1 MNYMSKNAV
10 HPGGMRARGEK
21 SMKLI
26 GLIGGMSWV
35 STVDYYRIM
44 NQMVADKLGGMH
56 SAPIVLYSVEFYD
69 VELAQRENRWGDAAR
84 ILAGAASAL
93 ERAGADFLVLCTNTM
108 HKVAEEIEKETKLK
122 LLHIGDV
129 TGQAILDKGLK
140 TVGLLGSRFTME
152 EEFYRKRLEDRFGLR
167 VLTPSSEEIEVVHR
181 IIVDELCQEKIDE
194 TSRAVY
200 IGIID
205 KLIERGA
212 EGIILGC
219 TEIPL
224 LIKQEH
230 VTCPVFDTTALHAE
244 AAVSLALS

>member
-1 MNYMSKNAV
+1 
-10 HPGGMRARGEK
+10 
-21 SMKLI
+21 MKLI
-26 GLIGGMSWV
+26 GLIGGMSWP
-35 STVDYYRIM
+35 STVEYYRLM

-56 SAPIVLYSVEFYD
+56 SARIVRYSVEFHD
-69 VELAQRENRWGDAAR
+69 IERAQHENRWEDSAR

-93 ERAGADFLVLCTNTM
+93 ERAGADFIALCTNTM
-108 HKVAEEIEKETKLK
+108 HKVAEEIQKGTKLK

-129 TGQAILDKGLK
+129 TGQAILNKGLK
-140 TVGLLGSRFTME
+140 TVGLLGTRFTME
-152 EEFYRKRLEDRFGLR
+152 EEFYRKRLENRFGLR
-167 VLTPSSEEIEVVHR
+167 VLIPSSEEIEAVHR
-181 IIVDELCQEKIDE
+181 ILYEELGKGKIHE
-194 TSRAVY
+194 RSRAVF

-230 VTCPVFDTTALHAE
+230 VTRPVFDTTALHAE
-244 AAVSLALS
+244 AAVALALS

>member
-1 MNYMSKNAV
+1 
-10 HPGGMRARGEK
+10 
-21 SMKLI
+21 MKVI

-35 STVDYYRIM
+35 STLEYYRLM
-44 NQMVADKLGGMH
+44 NQMVADRLGGMH
-56 SAPIVLYSVEFYD
+56 SAHIVLYSVEFYD
-69 VELAQRENRWGDAAR
+69 IELNQRENRWEDSAR

-108 HKVAEEIEKETKLK
+108 HKIAEGILKETKLK

-152 EEFYRKRLEDRFGLR
+152 EEFYRKRLENRFGLR
-167 VLTPSSEEIEVVHR
+167 VLTPSSEEIEAVHR
-181 IIVDELCQEKIDE
+181 IIVDELCKEKIYE
-194 TSRAVY
+194 RSRAVF

-244 AAVSLALS
+244 AAVALALS